1 VSKLEPSYQPEAWQ
15 QLDALQ
21 GGADAALWDAV
32 VDALEMICRDDQD
45 GTGRSYRIQG
55 QNGRLMWA
63 VRVAARA
70 NVVIPQHVEVL
81 VAVPGGH
88 PEALIYYVGLLPRGL
103 IDR

>member
-1 VSKLEPSYQPEAWQ
+1 MSKLEPSYQPEAWQ

-21 GGADAALWDAV
+21 SGADAALWDAV

-63 VRVAARA
+63 ARVATRHDD
-70 NVVIPQHVEVL
+70 QDLYVL
-81 VAVPGGH
+81 WDDDVSPSGH